1 MPALFQILFLLLF
14 PLAAIF
20 LAGRVKVF
28 SWIGP
33 VVLCYAGGVLLALTP
48 DAVFTADAKL
58 SDTIASVVVPLG
70 IPLLLFSTDFPGWFR
85 YAGGAVLSFGL
96 AIVSVLVSSTA
107 AFYFLGD
114 TVPGAADISGMLVG
128 VYTGGTPNMAAI
140 GKALE
145 VPENT
150 YLLIQ
155 TADVLIGG
163 VYLLFLLSI
172 AHRVALLFLR
182 PFTAPADDGDAADV
196 LDSEDMAGLEW
207 RDIPPILLGAG
218 LSVLVV
224 VLSAAVAVGLVLVA
238 GYTLDDLGES
248 IQPLIPPLFLG
259 ITTFAIAASFLP
271 AVRSLRGSYESGEY
285 LILIFCVAMGSMV
298 QPGSLFDTGGD
309 IIVYCLFVMGGSI
322 VLHYF
327 LGWLFRVDADTLII
341 TSTAALYG
349 PPFIPPVCE
358 AIRNRRV
365 LVSGLT
371 TGLVGYAV
379 GNYLGYTIAQFLAA

>member
-1 MPALFQILFLLLF
+1 MPALFQILFLLFF

-20 LAGRVKVF
+20 LAGRVKIF

-48 DAVFTADAKL
+48 NSIFHADAKL
-58 SDTIASVVVPLG
+58 SDAVASAVVPLG

-96 AIVSVLVSSTA
+96 AIVSVLVSSVA
-107 AFYFLGD
+107 AFYLLGD
-114 TVPGAADISGMLVG
+114 TVDRAADISGMLVG

-182 PFTAPADDGDAADV
+182 PFQAPDGDEESGDV
-196 LDSEDMAGLEW
+196 LDSEDMMGVTW
-207 RDIPPILLGAG
+207 RDVPPIGMSVV
-218 LSVLVV
+218 LSILVVLV
-224 VLSAAVAVGLVLVA
+224 SAAVAVGLALLQ
-238 GYTLDDLGES
+238 GYTLDELGRNQ
-248 IQPLIPPLFLG
+248 QPLIPALLLG
-259 ITTFAIAASFLP
+259 LTTFAIAASFVP

-298 QPGSLFDTGGD
+298 QPGSLFETGGD
-309 IIVYCLFVMGGSI
+309 IIVYCLAVMGGSI

-379 GNYLGYTIAQFLAA
+379 GNYLGYSVAQFLAT